1 MNGVTKQRKSAA
13 IVVLSVH
20 FILLN
25 PEFFYAVYICMN
37 RQFNDP
43 TETDPSKLVEHC
55 IPSCLLLHLTDML
68 GPTFPQPSEI
78 CRAEAWSQ
86 RMYE

>member
-1 MNGVTKQRKSAA
+1 MNEVTKQRKGAA
-13 IVVLSVH
+13 IVVLSVL
-20 FILLN
+20 FI
-25 PEFFYAVYICMN
+25 FFYAVYICMN

-43 TETDPSKLVEHC
+43 TETDRSKLVEHC

-78 CRAEAWSQ
+78 CRAEVWSQ
-86 RMYE
+86 RMYK